1 MALLPGCP
9 RTGAAAPY
17 NDTHG
22 DQVTPATGDIRSKDA
37 AADWALERLP
47 AEHRPLMAR
56 ARDVYLGEEREHWDD
71 LLPGVRLCAGF
82 LVRAIEEAQA
92 S

>member
-1 MALLPGCP
+1 
-9 RTGAAAPY
+9 
-17 NDTHG
+17 
-22 DQVTPATGDIRSKDA
+22 
-37 AADWALERLP
+37 
-47 AEHRPLMAR
+47 MAR
-56 ARDVYLGEEREHWDD
+56 ARDVYLGEEQEHWDD